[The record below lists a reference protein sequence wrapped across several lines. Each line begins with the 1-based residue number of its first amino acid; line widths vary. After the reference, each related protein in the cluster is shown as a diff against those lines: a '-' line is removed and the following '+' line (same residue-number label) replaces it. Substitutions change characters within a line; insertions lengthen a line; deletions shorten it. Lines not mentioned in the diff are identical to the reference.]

1 MYPPTTRFSPARF
14 VARWMLLTPVLMV
27 GSLLFWSLAITLGAT
42 SLQVASSFVPPVAET
57 AGATGSDD
65 APMSA
70 EMVDGMGGTIMIH
83 LEESTEPEDVN
94 DNVGAGD
101 AEPAEAVPAGAAIPA
116 SY

>member
-1 MYPPTTRFSPARF
+1 MSQSTTRFSPARF

-42 SLQVASSFVPPVAET
+42 SLHVATNLVPQVAET
-57 AGATGSDD
+57 AGAAGSDET

-94 DNVGAGD
+94 DNIGAGD
-101 AEPAEAVPAGAAIPA
+101 AEPA